1 MVKDLKREENYAK
14 KARDN
19 IENYENS
26 ILEYENNLKDLSVE
40 IEERS
45 NYIITL
51 DKRIKELEDQE
62 KNKNESYQLLKDE
75 LRRNKSEI
83 DIQNKNFLELQK
95 KELQFKKEV
104 KHLIIKI
111 ERSARQAAQCRA
123 EYQDAYR
130 EGKIKDVMIFDL
142 AKKLKE
148 TQTRHRQYEVLY
160 EEIKNARNKKVLEIQ
175 NSSQE
180 LADMKDRLK
189 ILNSEVEILREESSE
204 KEKALTKA
212 KHNVQ
217 VEINIRDNLR
227 SFLSKQQLSL
237 QQKKIELGRQVAEI
251 EKLNANIDTLEAEMR
266 QQRKDYEI
274 FCKERNLKGVKLIDS
289 NDELCIL
296 YETSNMLEEQIRNGE
311 KAMASLSD
319 DMRMLNIQLNDGQR
333 TLELSKKQ
341 MVDIPELSESV
352 VKLKAKTELEADK
365 VSNLTKKL
373 ENPDPNRRRELKSE
387 EPDPKALETKISV
400 YEELLNMKKE
410 HLLEKELILEEITMK
425 SDELRKRALDNR
437 EKTIAIADRI
447 NKFQGEIKK
456 LTKKRMALISELSMF
471 QALSMKQVQNLTDL
485 KNNFN
490 DARTNFEQGLE
501 PNNDLLEEWNKLE
514 RIRLW
519 KEKDEIENAQ
529 IEANKVLLPPGVTKS
544 HAEPRPNAY

>member
-1 MVKDLKREENYAK
+1 
-14 KARDN
+14 
-19 IENYENS
+19 
-26 ILEYENNLKDLSVE
+26 
-40 IEERS
+40 
-45 NYIITL
+45 
-51 DKRIKELEDQE
+51 
-62 KNKNESYQLLKDE
+62 
-75 LRRNKSEI
+75 
-83 DIQNKNFLELQK
+83 
-95 KELQFKKEV
+95 
-104 KHLIIKI
+104 LIIKI

-160 EEIKNARNKKVLEIQ
+160 EEIKNARNKKVIEIQ

-189 ILNSEVEILREESSE
+189 ILNSELEILREESSE

-311 KAMASLSD
+311 KSMASLSD

-333 TLELSKKQ
+333 TLELFKKQ

-352 VKLKAKTELEADK
+352 VKLKAKTELESDK
-365 VSNLTKKL
+365 VNNLTKKL
-373 ENPDPNRRRELKSE
+373 ENPDPTRRRELKSE

-471 QALSMKQVQNLTDL
+471 QALSMKQVQNLTDI
-485 KNNFN
+485 KNNYN

-544 HAEPRPNAY
+544 HAEPTPNA